1 MVQEK
6 EETVDTSDVPESE
19 SSILNLI
26 KKYPDCHNGKWCQ
39 NEVRAEKDKNKEFT
53 HYQNFADMELDK
65 ETFGLDGGYESGI
78 EEDKSEASEIGF
90 ETNEQEAFVEKDEY
104 HGLHYACERWKRK
117 VNEFLRKDI
126 EGERQNEENY
136 NLNDLER
143 PDSIFLQA
151 DIMKRSTEIELTEEV
166 LDVGTTSGI
175 ETLEHCRQRGIEVKK
190 DAFKDYERLTEPIL
204 DKEAEGP
211 EYYDEVGIG
220 FETDEPQKDIWNS

>member
-26 KKYPDCHNGKWCQ
+26 KKYPDCHNGKWYQ

-53 HYQNFADMELDK
+53 HYQNFANMELDK

-78 EEDKSEASEIGF
+78 EEDKSEASEIGS
-90 ETNEQEAFVEKDEY
+90 EMNEQEAFVEKDEY
-104 HGLHYACERWKRK
+104 RDLHYACERWKRK
-117 VNEFLRKDI
+117 VNKFLRKDI
-126 EGERQNEENY
+126 KGERQDKEDY

-143 PDSIFLQA
+143 SDSIAVQA
-151 DIMKRSTEIELTEEV
+151 DIVKRYTKIELTEEV

-175 ETLEHCRQRGIEVKK
+175 KNLEHFRQRGIEVEK
-190 DAFKDYERLTEPIL
+190 DEHEASKDDERPTEPIL

-220 FETDEPQKDIWNS
+220 F